1 MALDNI
7 LRPKSEEEVKDL
19 EKRGFRKNAGKWRF
33 NINIS
38 DLIKNYEE
46 DEDTCPFRKGIIDN
60 LNNKIS
66 DLGLFATDEQISK
79 FKKIIKNFENLS
91 DSPSADQL
99 DSVMEKLYDWAD
111 DNDVWIESF

>member
-38 DLIKNYEE
+38 DLIKNYED
-46 DEDTCPFRKGIIDN
+46 DEDTTKFKDGIISN
-60 LNNKIS
+60 LSSKTK
-66 DLGLFATDEQISK
+66 DLELFATEEQISK
-79 FKKIIKNFENLS
+79 FKKIIKNFNNLPY
-91 DSPSADQL
+91 SPSADQL
-99 DSVMEKLYDWAD
+99 DSVMEQLYDWAD